1 MLGGPATSTN
11 TKGSLYGSLLYW
23 SNGLGERLL
32 QTASDFLFSNLLV
45 RFDEL
50 AIGEFGVHPSYAR
63 RSRHFDPKN
72 NLRTVFMRLPPKK
85 PSPRLQ
91 RRTRLFIFISL
102 PRQRQ
107 AETIAHV
114 AVIVIIKIVQNI
126 LHVFLTGLLKVGVG
140 VGAGEKPESL

>member
-1 MLGGPATSTN
+1 MVARQFRVLEAASSSPATSTN

-63 RSRHFDPKN
+63 WSRHFDQ
-72 NLRTVFMRLPPKK
+72 T
-85 PSPRLQ
+85 
-91 RRTRLFIFISL
+91 
-102 PRQRQ
+102 
-107 AETIAHV
+107 
-114 AVIVIIKIVQNI
+114 
-126 LHVFLTGLLKVGVG
+126 LLIQTF
-140 VGAGEKPESL
+140 EMPNEL